1 MLLPFWDRAMPKK
14 VPPARN
20 RVLARLT
27 AGDQALLQPHLA
39 PVDLP
44 LLKTLETR
52 SRRIDTVYFI
62 DHGFAS
68 VVANGPGKHDIE
80 VGIIGREGMTGLAV
94 VLGRDRAQHT
104 SYIQMAGAG
113 QRISATK
120 LRQAMAQSASL
131 HQAFLHCAH
140 AFLIQTSETAIANGR
155 SKNEARLARWLLMGH
170 DRIDGRELPLTHNLL
185 AIMLGVQRPN
195 VSVVV
200 KALER
205 QGLIRAGRQVI
216 TILDRKGLVA
226 ASNGAYVPPG

>member
-1 MLLPFWDRAMPKK
+1 M
-14 VPPARN
+14 ARK
-20 RVLARLT
+20 RSACIS
-27 AGDQALLQPHLA
+27 ALL
-39 PVDLP
+39 
-44 LLKTLETR
+44 R
-52 SRRIDTVYFI
+52 
-62 DHGFAS
+62 
-68 VVANGPGKHDIE
+68 
-80 VGIIGREGMTGLAV
+80 
-94 VLGRDRAQHT
+94 
-104 SYIQMAGAG
+104 
-113 QRISATK
+113 
-120 LRQAMAQSASL
+120 
-131 HQAFLHCAH
+131 CAH